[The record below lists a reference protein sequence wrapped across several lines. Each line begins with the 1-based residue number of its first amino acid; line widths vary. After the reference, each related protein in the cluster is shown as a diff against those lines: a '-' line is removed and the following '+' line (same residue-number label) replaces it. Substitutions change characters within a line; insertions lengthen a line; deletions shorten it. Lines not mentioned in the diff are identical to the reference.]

1 MDHANEDQTLE
12 LIALELNLLSRL
24 TRGRIIELLESASIA
39 CYDSESTETLLDAL
53 KVNVQDGTVL
63 LDWND
68 VYGFGGKE

>member
-39 CYDSESTETLLDAL
+39 CYDSEDYETLLEAL
-53 KVNVQDGTVL
+53 KVNVQDGTIA
-63 LDWND
+63 LDWD
-68 VYGFGGKE
+68 DMYKENRR